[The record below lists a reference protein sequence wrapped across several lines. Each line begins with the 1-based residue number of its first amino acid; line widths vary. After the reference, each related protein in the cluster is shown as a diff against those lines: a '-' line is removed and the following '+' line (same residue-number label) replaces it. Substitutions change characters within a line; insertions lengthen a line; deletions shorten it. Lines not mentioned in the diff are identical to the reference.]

1 MKKIIVCLFS
11 FCLLFGCT
19 KTTNHQYVSPE
30 EMEEIMF
37 MDDIQL
43 VDVRSLEDYT
53 KKHLKGAQ
61 RIESDENFE
70 ENILQLDKTKPVA
83 VYCNTG
89 RTSKE
94 CTEILKKKGFV
105 KIYELKDGLG
115 SWEKS
120 EFFMYDESLQLE
132 ELQSPS
138 LEKMEVN

>member
-1 MKKIIVCLFS
+1 MKVLILYLGLIS
-11 FCLLFGCT
+11 LLVSCT
-19 KTTNHQYVSPE
+19 SNTNHQYISPE

-43 VDVRSLEDYT
+43 IDVRTLEDYT
-53 KKHLKGAQ
+53 KKHLLGAQ

-89 RTSKE
+89 RTSKQ

-105 KIYELKDGLG
+105 KIYELKDGIE

-120 EFFMYDESLQLE
+120 EFFIYDQASE
-132 ELQSPS
+132 E
-138 LEKMEVN
+138 